1 MKLREVHFYLDWPMS
16 IEVKNLRK
24 HVMSHLIKKGE
35 VIRWAILNVQNSVD
49 SFGTKKLS
57 IYAVLAE

>member
-57 IYAVLAE
+57 IYAVLAD